1 MPVGVRRAT
10 HGDLA
15 TRLTSDDPAILAA
28 ALGLEPALVP
38 PEVQA
43 GFPTLQI
50 VFDSA
55 AAEHSAEDIWVV
67 PATVTQQDRTANAWS
82 VTVLDTP
89 LVSSSWTPLKGRP
102 VKRLGSFI
110 VTAALAVGLLLVPTS
125 ASAAAG
131 VCPKPS
137 GVAPD
142 TKVAILIHG
151 WLGSEMVKGR
161 EILVPMLGDD
171 WSTITYDYKAMNTL
185 WPSSSLVAQCLSEF
199 ARDAQNMTGRDKP
212 SVYFV
217 GHSMGGIMARFAL
230 ELYKED
236 VAKYAAGVVTL
247 DTPHTG
253 SPWGG
258 SQVSMAVE
266 AGAHWWNRND
276 GTKKDGAKCLSLH
289 HPGSLPPECK
299 YPPAMPEAVP
309 IAQIAGNATI
319 TRTYFHFGRQR
330 ADIMT
335 DGTVWLDSQVGYKKS
350 LDDKQTNTV
359 ETSYTVYCDL
369 AWGDAVTYSNVASPL
384 ATVTGK
390 SARWLSGETLSL
402 MQSGTTEIVKDFDSL
417 VVLQAV
423 SNMASCGHNV
433 IPQDTEALTAAASY
447 LKNWAAKTD
456 SWLISAAGVAA
467 GDIRH
472 EPRRDRRST
481 RRTPP
486 AVRRQPG
493 RLVRLCVGRQ
503 YGPELHVRD
512 RRRFRPVREDPWR
525 PPDEQRGDHR
535 VHRGRAAR
543 TRLHPRQRRP
553 LRASI
558 RVGRGWRSVRRR
570 YRRRQGVLHRRRA
583 AVFPS
588 RLLHLTRSTG
598 PGDPAV
604 ADATAEAERDG
615 ANGWPTRCPSPRM
628 ACRAAPS
635 IDCRN
640 GAAGASPGG

>member
-1 MPVGVRRAT
+1 
-10 HGDLA
+10 
-15 TRLTSDDPAILAA
+15 
-28 ALGLEPALVP
+28 
-38 PEVQA
+38 
-43 GFPTLQI
+43 
-50 VFDSA
+50 
-55 AAEHSAEDIWVV
+55 
-67 PATVTQQDRTANAWS
+67 
-82 VTVLDTP
+82 
-89 LVSSSWTPLKGRP
+89 

-161 EILVPMLGDD
+161 EILAPMLGDD

-390 SARWLSGETLSL
+390 SARWLSGETLSQ

-456 SWLISAAGVAA
+456 SWLISAAGVGPATFDMNLDEIDVALGERRLRCDGSQGDWFVSVWGDNTDPSFMFVTAGGSGPFEKIPGAPQTSKGVTIGSTEEELLALGYTRGNAGPYGQAFEWEEDGVPFAA
-467 GDIRH
+467 DTEDGKVYSIVVGLQYF
-472 EPRRDRRST
+472 
-481 RRTPP
+481 P
-486 AVRRQPG
+486 AG
-493 RLVRLCVGRQ
+493 YC
-503 YGPELHVRD
+503 
-512 RRRFRPVREDPWR
+512 
-525 PPDEQRGDHR
+525 
-535 VHRGRAAR
+535 
-543 TRLHPRQRRP
+543 T
-553 LRASI
+553 
-558 RVGRGWRSVRRR
+558 
-570 YRRRQGVLHRRRA
+570 
-583 AVFPS
+583 
-588 RLLHLTRSTG
+588 
-598 PGDPAV
+598 
-604 ADATAEAERDG
+604 
-615 ANGWPTRCPSPRM
+615 
-628 ACRAAPS
+628 
-635 IDCRN
+635 
-640 GAAGASPGG
+640 